1 MWDLQTL
8 IALNRQRQEEYDKA
22 HPREAAERIAEDGA
36 AAEGS
41 DCTSFPL
48 GVPRAPGCTDIGRDA
63 PTENAPQV
71 QSELGQAAGSLR
83 STLRFYLQ

>member
-48 GVPRAPGCTDIGRDA
+48 TVPRTPGRTDRRDA
-63 PTENAPQV
+63 PCEDAPTV
-71 QSELGQAAGSLR
+71 QSELAGPLGHTLSL
-83 STLRFYLQ
+83 YLQ